1 MKIETNKV
9 VTAHYTLFD
18 DKGEMLE
25 SSHDSQPL
33 TFMQGSGMLIK
44 GFEAAV
50 EGRAENDSFSFK
62 VKPEDGYG
70 EFRDDIVFELPK
82 ERLAEI
88 PDLEVGMALRMETP
102 NGVMIVR
109 VTGIDDDK
117 VSLDGNHPLAGVELR
132 FDVEVLEVRD
142 PTQKELD
149 ELARRAAAEAE
160 AACSGSC
167 SDSCCSS
174 CGGECEG

>member
-1 MKIETNKV
+1 MKIEENKV

-18 DKGEMLE
+18 EKGEMLE
-25 SSHDSQPL
+25 SSKDSQPL

-50 EGRAENDSFSFK
+50 EGKAENESFSFN
-62 VKPEDGYG
+62 VRPEDGYG
-70 EFRDDIVFELPK
+70 EFRDDLVFELPK
-82 ERLAEI
+82 ERLSEI
-88 PDLEVGMALRMETP
+88 EELEVGMALQMESP

-109 VTGIDDDK
+109 VTGIEDDK
-117 VSLDGNHPLAGVELR
+117 VHLDGNHPLAGVGLR

-142 PTQKELD
+142 ATPDELD
-149 ELARRAAAEAE
+149 KMARRAAEEE
-160 AACSGSC
+160 AACQGSC

-174 CGGECEG
+174 CGGNCEG

>member
-1 MKIETNKV
+1 MKIEANKI

-50 EGRAENDSFSFK
+50 EGKAENDTFSFT

-70 EFRDDIVFELPK
+70 EYRDDLVFELPK
-82 ERLAEI
+82 DRLAEI
-88 PDLEVGMALRMETP
+88 QGLEMGMALRMETP
-102 NGVMIVR
+102 NGAMIVR
-109 VTGIDDDK
+109 VTGIDDEN
-117 VSLDGNHPLAGVELR
+117 VSLDGNHPLAGVGLR

-142 PTQKELD
+142 ATPDELD
-149 ELARRAAAEAE
+149 KMNRRAAA
-160 AACSGSC
+160 ACEGSC

>member
-9 VTAHYTLFD
+9 VTVHYTLFN
-18 DKGEMLE
+18 DKNEMME

-44 GFEAAV
+44 GFETAV
-50 EGRAENDSFSFK
+50 EGKSENDRLSFN
-62 VKPEDGYG
+62 VQPEDGYG
-70 EFRDDIVFELPK
+70 EFNDELVFELPK

-88 PDLEVGMALRMETP
+88 QGLEVGMGLRMETP
-102 NGVMIVR
+102 NGAMIVR
-109 VTGIDDDK
+109 VAGIDDQK
-117 VSLDGNHPLAGVELR
+117 VSLDGNHPLAGVPLR

-142 PTQKELD
+142 ATREELD
-149 ELARRAAAEAE
+149 EQARRAAE

-174 CGGECEG
+174 CGGGCEE

>member
-1 MKIETNKV
+1 MKIAVNKV

-25 SSHDSQPL
+25 TSHNSQPL

-50 EGRAENDSFSFK
+50 EGKTENDSFSFN

-70 EFRDDIVFELPK
+70 EFRDDLVFELPK
-82 ERLAEI
+82 YRLAEI
-88 PDLEVGMALRMETP
+88 PELEVGMALRMETP
-102 NGVMIVR
+102 NGAMIVR
-109 VTGIDDDK
+109 VTDIDDDK

-149 ELARRAAAEAE
+149 ELARRAAEAE

-174 CGGECEG
+174 CGGDCEG

>member
-1 MKIETNKV
+1 
-9 VTAHYTLFD
+9 
-18 DKGEMLE
+18 
-25 SSHDSQPL
+25 
-33 TFMQGSGMLIK
+33 MLIK

-50 EGRAENDSFSFK
+50 EGRAENESFSFN

-70 EFRDDIVFELPK
+70 EFRDDLVFELPK
-82 ERLAEI
+82 YRLAEI
-88 PDLEVGMALRMETP
+88 PGLEVGMALKMETP
-102 NGVMIVR
+102 NGAMIVR

-142 PTQKELD
+142 STPDELD
-149 ELARRAAAEAE
+149 ELARRAAE

>member
-1 MKIETNKV
+1 MKIEANKV
-9 VTAHYTLFD
+9 VTAHYTLFN

-25 SSHDSQPL
+25 SSHNSQPL

-50 EGRAENDSFSFK
+50 EGREENDHLSFE

-70 EFRDDIVFELPK
+70 ELRDDLVFELPRD
-82 ERLAEI
+82 RLSEI
-88 PDLEVGMALRMETP
+88 EELEVGMALRMETP
-102 NGVMIVR
+102 NGAMIVR
-109 VTGIDDDK
+109 VVDMNDEK
-117 VSLDGNHPLAGVELR
+117 VFLDGNHPLAGVPLR

-142 PTQKELD
+142 PTPEELD
-149 ELARRAAAEAE
+149 GLARRAAEAE

-174 CGGECEG
+174 CGGGCEE

>member
-1 MKIETNKV
+1 MKIEANKV

-25 SSHDSQPL
+25 SSHDNQPL
-33 TFMQGSGMLIK
+33 TFVQGSGMLIK

-50 EGRAENDSFSFK
+50 EGRAENDAFSFN

-70 EFRDDIVFELPK
+70 EFRDDLIFELPK

-109 VTGIDDDK
+109 VTGIDDGK
-117 VSLDGNHPLAGVELR
+117 VSLDGNHPLAGVGLR

-149 ELARRAAAEAE
+149 ELAQRAAAAE
-160 AACSGSC
+160 TTCSGSC
-167 SDSCCSS
+167 SDACCTS
-174 CGGECEG
+174 CGGGCEE

>member
-1 MKIETNKV
+1 MKIESNKV

-18 DKGEMLE
+18 EKGEMLE

-33 TFMQGSGMLIK
+33 TFMQGSGMLIR

-50 EGRAENDSFSFK
+50 EGKAENDKLSFN

-70 EFRDDIVFELPK
+70 EYRNDLVFEVPK
-82 ERLAEI
+82 ERLSEVEG
-88 PDLEVGMALRMETP
+88 LEEGMALRMETP
-102 NGVMIVR
+102 NGAMIVR
-109 VTGIDDDK
+109 VAGINDDK
-117 VSLDGNHPLAGVELR
+117 VSLDGNHPLAGVGLR

-142 PTQKELD
+142 ATQEELD
-149 ELARRAAAEAE
+149 ELARRAAAAE
-160 AACSGSC
+160 ASCEGSC

-174 CGGECEG
+174 CGGDCEG